1 MAGVVPPRQKLVHI
15 DPAGR
20 RFRVNRDAYRSAE
33 IFAREKEL
41 IFRKCWLYVGHVSEI
56 PEKGDYVART
66 VGGGDL
72 IFMRGR
78 SGEVGAYF
86 NSCTHRGTRVC
97 REKRGNTK
105 TFSCPYHG
113 WVFNTDG
120 KLLSMNAKN
129 FVDNINAD
137 GQLDLAK
144 VPRLDHYRGF
154 YFVNY
159 NPGAIGLREF
169 LAGAAEFIDSM
180 CDQSEAGLTVLPG
193 EHSYSINA
201 NFKYLCENS
210 YDGYHLLPVHVSYL
224 EFLDDRLKSAAGGG
238 TGNGGAGNGGGG
250 EGAAGGAG
258 GAVNFIAN
266 LYNKQGR
273 GRGLGNGHGAL
284 ESWVPT
290 GRPVASWIPP
300 WGPEVKREID
310 AKRAWLGDRFGKER
324 ADFIADVQKNL
335 VIFPNL
341 VINDNVGMI
350 VRTIEPTSPTTMRVQ
365 SWALGPKDESPAL
378 RAIRLDNFVSF
389 LGPSGFGSADDIEM
403 LELCQRGIE
412 RSPVQWNEMS
422 KGMSGVPDSRV
433 EVCGPDDEGHMR
445 AYWTQWDAMMR
456 GASTL
461 EAAQVAG

>member
-1 MAGVVPPRQKLVHI
+1 MSSVITPPRKLVDI
-15 DPAGR
+15 DSANH
-20 RFRVNRDAYRSAE
+20 RFRINRDAYRSAE
-33 IFAREKEL
+33 IFQKEKQM
-41 IFRKCWLYVGHVSEI
+41 IFSKCWLYVGHASEI
-56 PEKGDYVART
+56 PNKGDYVART

-78 SGEVGAYF
+78 SGEAGAFF

-113 WVFNTDG
+113 WVYNTEG
-120 KLLSMNAKN
+120 KLVSMNAKN
-129 FVDNINAD
+129 FAENINAD
-137 GQLDLAK
+137 GALNLRK
-144 VPRLDHYRGF
+144 VPRLEEYRGF
-154 YFVNY
+154 FFVNY
-159 NPGAIGLREF
+159 NPAAISLVDF
-169 LAGAAEFIDSM
+169 LAGSTEFLDSM
-180 CDQSEAGLTVLPG
+180 CDQTAAELVVLPG

-224 EFLDDRLKSAAGGG
+224 EFLDDRLKAAGDQ
-238 TGNGGAGNGGGG
+238 
-250 EGAAGGAG
+250 

-266 LYNKQGR
+266 LFTKQGR
-273 GRGLGNGHGAL
+273 GRGLGNGHAAL

-300 WGPEVKREID
+300 WGPEVKKEID
-310 AKRAWLGDRFGKER
+310 AKRAWLAEQFGKER
-324 ADFIADVQKNL
+324 ADFISDVQKNL

-350 VRTIEPTSPTTMRVQ
+350 IRTIEPTSPNTMRVN
-365 SWALGPKDESPAL
+365 SWALGPTDESDAL

-412 RSPVQWNEMS
+412 HSPVEWNELS
-422 KGMSGVPDSRV
+422 KGMNGAEDSRV
-433 EVCGPDDEGHMR
+433 EICGPDDEGHMR
-445 AYWTQWDAMMR
+445 AYWAQWDAMMR
-456 GASTL
+456 GAETL
-461 EAAQVAG
+461 EAR

>member
-1 MAGVVPPRQKLVHI
+1 MSALITSSRKLVDI
-15 DPAGR
+15 DSIHH

-33 IFAREKEL
+33 IFEREKQL
-41 IFRKCWLYVGHVSEI
+41 IFSKCWLYVGHASELHA
-56 PEKGDYVART
+56 KGDFVART

-78 SGEVGAYF
+78 SGEIAAFF
-86 NSCTHRGTRVC
+86 NSCTHRGTRIC
-97 REKRGNTK
+97 REKRGSAK
-105 TFSCPYHG
+105 SFACPYHG
-113 WVFNTDG
+113 WVFNSDG
-120 KLLSMNAKN
+120 KLVSMNAAKG
-129 FVDNINAD
+129 FDADINAD
-137 GQLDLAK
+137 GALNLRK
-144 VPRLDHYRGF
+144 VPRLEQYRGF

-159 NPGAIGLREF
+159 NYAAISLVDY
-169 LAGAAEFIDSM
+169 LAGATQFLDSM
-180 CDQSEAGLTVLPG
+180 SDQTEAELVVLPG

-224 EFLDDRLKSAAGGG
+224 EFLDDRLKASGDQ
-238 TGNGGAGNGGGG
+238 
-250 EGAAGGAG
+250 

-266 LYNKQGR
+266 LFSKQGR

-300 WGPEVKREID
+300 WGPEVKKEIE
-310 AKRAWLGDRFGKER
+310 AKRAWLEQRFGKER
-324 ADFIADVQKNL
+324 ADFISDVQKNL

-350 VRTIEPTSPTTMRVQ
+350 IRTIEPLSAGHMRVN
-365 SWALGPKDESPAL
+365 SWALGPSDESATL

-412 RSPVQWNEMS
+412 HSPVEWNELS
-422 KGMSGVPDSRV
+422 KGMNGAEDSRV

-445 AYWTQWDAMMR
+445 AYWTQWDRMMR
-456 GASTL
+456 GLETL
-461 EAAQVAG
+461 EAH

>member
-1 MAGVVPPRQKLVHI
+1 MSDVITAPRKLVDI
-15 DPAGR
+15 DPVR
-20 RFRVNRDAYRSAE
+20 HRFRINRDAYRSAE
-33 IFAREKEL
+33 IFEKEKKL
-41 IFRKCWLYVGHVSEI
+41 IFSKCWLYVGHVSEI
-56 PEKGDYVART
+56 PKKGDFVART

-78 SGEVGAYF
+78 SGEIGAFF

-97 REKRGNTK
+97 REKRGTVK
-105 TFSCPYHG
+105 SFACPYHG
-113 WVFNTDG
+113 WVYNTDG
-120 KLLSMNAKN
+120 KLVSMNATN
-129 FVDNINAD
+129 FVADINAD
-137 GQLDLAK
+137 GALDLRK
-144 VPRLDHYRGF
+144 VPRLEQYRGF

-159 NPGAIGLREF
+159 NRAAIGLVDYLAGSTEF
-169 LAGAAEFIDSM
+169 LDSM
-180 CDQSEAGLTVLPG
+180 CDQSEAELVVLPG

-224 EFLDDRLKSAAGGG
+224 EFLDDRLKAAGDQS
-238 TGNGGAGNGGGG
+238 
-250 EGAAGGAG
+250 
-258 GAVNFIAN
+258 AVNFIAN
-266 LYNKQGR
+266 LFTKQGR
-273 GRGLGNGHGAL
+273 GRGLGNGHAAL

-300 WGPEVKREID
+300 WGPEVKKEID
-310 AKRAWLGDRFGKER
+310 AKRAWLAQRFGKER

-350 VRTIEPTSPTTMRVQ
+350 IRTIEPTSASTMRVN
-365 SWALGPKDESPAL
+365 SWALGPTDESDEL

-412 RSPVQWNEMS
+412 HSPVEWNELS
-422 KGMSGVPDSRV
+422 KGMNGAEDSRV

-445 AYWTQWDAMMR
+445 AYWAQWDRMMR
-456 GASTL
+456 GVETL
-461 EAAQVAG
+461 EAH

>member
-1 MAGVVPPRQKLVHI
+1 MSALITPQRKLVDI
-15 DPAGR
+15 DPVHH

-33 IFAREKEL
+33 IFAKEKEL
-41 IFRKCWLYVGHVSEI
+41 IFAKCWLYVGHVSELAA
-56 PEKGDYVART
+56 KGDFVART

-78 SGEVGAYF
+78 TGEIGAFF
-86 NSCTHRGTRVC
+86 NSCTHRGTRIC
-97 REKRGNTK
+97 REKRGSAK
-105 TFSCPYHG
+105 SFACPYHG
-113 WVFNTDG
+113 WVYNTDG
-120 KLLSMNAKN
+120 KLVSMNATKG
-129 FVDNINAD
+129 FAADINAD
-137 GQLDLAK
+137 GALNLRR
-144 VPRLDHYRGF
+144 VPRLEEYRVY

-159 NPGAIGLREF
+159 NPAAISLVDY
-169 LAGAAEFIDSM
+169 LAGATEFLDSM
-180 CDQSEAGLTVLPG
+180 CDQSEAGLVVLPG

-224 EFLDDRLKSAAGGG
+224 EFLDDRLKASGDQ
-238 TGNGGAGNGGGG
+238 
-250 EGAAGGAG
+250 

-266 LYNKQGR
+266 LFNKQGR

-300 WGPEVKREID
+300 WGPEVKKEIE
-310 AKRAWLGDRFGKER
+310 AKRTWLEQQFGKER
-324 ADFIADVQKNL
+324 ADFISDVQKNL

-350 VRTIEPTSPTTMRVQ
+350 IRTIEPVSATSMRVN
-365 SWALGPKDESPAL
+365 SWALGPPDESAVL

-412 RSPVQWNEMS
+412 HSPVEWNELS
-422 KGMSGVPDSRV
+422 KGMNGAEDSRV

-445 AYWTQWDAMMR
+445 AYWAQWDRMMR
-456 GASTL
+456 GAETL
-461 EAAQVAG
+461 EAH

>member
-1 MAGVVPPRQKLVHI
+1 MSALIAPHRKLVDI
-15 DPAGR
+15 DPVHH
-20 RFRVNRDAYRSAE
+20 RFRINRDAYRSAE
-33 IFAREKEL
+33 IFEKEKAL
-41 IFRKCWLYVGHVSEI
+41 IFSKCWLYVGHVSEL
-56 PEKGDYVART
+56 PSKGDFVART

-78 SGEVGAYF
+78 SGEIGAFF
-86 NSCTHRGTRVC
+86 NSCTHRGTRIC
-97 REKRGNTK
+97 REKRGSVK
-105 TFSCPYHG
+105 SFACPYHG
-113 WVFNTDG
+113 WVYNTDG
-120 KLLSMNAKN
+120 KLVSMNATKG
-129 FVDNINAD
+129 FDSDINAD
-137 GQLDLAK
+137 GALNLRR
-144 VPRLDHYRGF
+144 VPRLEQYRGF

-159 NPGAIGLREF
+159 NPAAISLVDY
-169 LAGAAEFIDSM
+169 LAGATEFLDSM
-180 CDQSEAGLTVLPG
+180 CDQSEAGLVVLPG

-224 EFLDDRLKSAAGGG
+224 EFLDDRLKASGDQ
-238 TGNGGAGNGGGG
+238 
-250 EGAAGGAG
+250 

-266 LYNKQGR
+266 LFNKQGR

-300 WGPEVKREID
+300 WGLEVKKEIE
-310 AKRAWLGDRFGKER
+310 AKRAWLEQRFGKER
-324 ADFIADVQKNL
+324 SDFISDVQKNL

-350 VRTIEPTSPTTMRVQ
+350 IRTIEPLTPSHMRVN
-365 SWALGPKDESPAL
+365 SWALGPPDESEAL

-412 RSPVQWNEMS
+412 HSPVEWNELS
-422 KGMSGVPDSRV
+422 KGMNGAEDSRV

-445 AYWTQWDAMMR
+445 AYWAQWDRMMR
-456 GASTL
+456 GVDTL
-461 EAAQVAG
+461 EAH

>member
-1 MAGVVPPRQKLVHI
+1 MSALITPPRKLVDI
-15 DPAGR
+15 DPVR
-20 RFRVNRDAYRSAE
+20 HRFRINRDAYRSAE
-33 IFAREKEL
+33 IFQKEKEL
-41 IFRKCWLYVGHVSEI
+41 IFSKCWLYIGHVSELVA
-56 PEKGDYVART
+56 KGDFVART

-78 SGEVGAYF
+78 TGEISAFF
-86 NSCTHRGTRVC
+86 NSCTHRGTRIC
-97 REKRGNTK
+97 REKRGSAK
-105 TFSCPYHG
+105 TFACPYHG
-113 WVFNTDG
+113 WVYNTDG
-120 KLLSMNAKN
+120 KLVSMNAAKG
-129 FVDNINAD
+129 FAEDINAD
-137 GQLDLAK
+137 GALNLRR
-144 VPRLDHYRGF
+144 VPRLEEYRGF

-159 NPGAIGLREF
+159 NPAAISLVDY
-169 LAGAAEFIDSM
+169 LAGATEFLDSM
-180 CDQSEAGLTVLPG
+180 CDQTEAGLVVLPG

-224 EFLDDRLKSAAGGG
+224 EFLDDRLKASGDQ
-238 TGNGGAGNGGGG
+238 
-250 EGAAGGAG
+250 

-266 LYNKQGR
+266 LFNKQGR

-300 WGPEVKREID
+300 WGPEVKKEIE
-310 AKRAWLGDRFGKER
+310 AKRAWLEQQFGKER
-324 ADFIADVQKNL
+324 ADFISDVQKNL

-350 VRTIEPTSPTTMRVQ
+350 IRTIEPVSATSMRVN
-365 SWALGPKDESPAL
+365 SWALGPPDESAAL

-412 RSPVQWNEMS
+412 HSPVEWNELS
-422 KGMSGVPDSRV
+422 KGMNGTEDSRV

-445 AYWTQWDAMMR
+445 AYWTQWDRMMR
-456 GASTL
+456 GAETL
-461 EAAQVAG
+461 EAH

>member
-1 MAGVVPPRQKLVHI
+1 MSSVLTSPKKLVDI
-15 DPAGR
+15 DSVHH
-20 RFRVNRDAYRSAE
+20 RFRINREAYRSAE
-33 IFAREKEL
+33 IFEKEKQL
-41 IFRKCWLYVGHVSEI
+41 IFAKCWLYVGHASEI
-56 PEKGDYVART
+56 PNKGDFVART

-78 SGEVGAYF
+78 SGEVGAFF

-97 REKRGNTK
+97 REKRGTAK
-105 TFSCPYHG
+105 SFACPYHG
-113 WVFNTDG
+113 WVYNTEG
-120 KLLSMNAKN
+120 KLVSMNATN
-129 FVDNINAD
+129 FVADINAD
-137 GQLDLAK
+137 GALDLRK
-144 VPRLDHYRGF
+144 VPRLEQYRGF

-159 NPGAIGLREF
+159 NPAAITLVDF
-169 LAGAAEFIDSM
+169 LAGATEFLDSM
-180 CDQSEAGLTVLPG
+180 CDQTAAELVVLPG

-224 EFLDDRLKSAAGGG
+224 EFLDDRLKAAGDQ
-238 TGNGGAGNGGGG
+238 
-250 EGAAGGAG
+250 

-266 LYNKQGR
+266 LFTKQGR

-300 WGPEVKREID
+300 WGPEVKKEID
-310 AKRAWLGDRFGKER
+310 AKRAWLAERFGKER
-324 ADFIADVQKNL
+324 ADFISDVQKNL

-350 VRTIEPTSPTTMRVQ
+350 IRTIEPTSASTMRVN
-365 SWALGPKDESPAL
+365 SWALGPTDESAEL

-412 RSPVQWNEMS
+412 HAPVEWNELS
-422 KGMSGVPDSRV
+422 KGMNGAEDSRV

-445 AYWTQWDAMMR
+445 AYWTQWERMMR
-456 GASTL
+456 GAETL
-461 EAAQVAG
+461 EAR